1 MMSMVSCTELS
12 LRIIPPTVRAV
23 ALEPRPLAPDFIPG
37 HREIILAMYRRRVPM
52 TRHEPVV
59 APRPAATV
67 LLLRDD
73 PFQVLMVRR
82 RRGGTFSNALVFP
95 GGVIEASDADDAW
108 LPQLIGAG
116 GLAPEARAVRIGAL
130 RETYEEASI
139 LVARLADGTPIP
151 PGPPDDGTPFR
162 ELLARRRA
170 LLALD
175 ELHPFGHWVTP
186 AAEPRRFDTTFLLC
200 RAPDGQLARHDDGE
214 TVGFEWADPAV
225 LLERAAAGERSILFP
240 TLMNLRRLAESSS
253 VSAAV
258 AAADAR
264 PVVRV
269 DPVARRDGERIV
281 LTIPEEAGYGVT
293 EHVFEVD
300 PEQP

>member
-1 MMSMVSCTELS
+1 
-12 LRIIPPTVRAV
+12 
-23 ALEPRPLAPDFIPG
+23 
-37 HREIILAMYRRRVPM
+37 M
-52 TRHEPVV
+52 TRREPVV
-59 APRPAATV
+59 APLPAATV

-108 LPQLIGAG
+108 LPHLVGAD
-116 GLAPEARAVRIGAL
+116 GLTPETRATRVGAL

-139 LVARLADGTPIP
+139 LVARLADGSSIP
-151 PGPPDDGTPFR
+151 PGPPDDGTAFR
-162 ELLARRRA
+162 ELVARRGA

-186 AAEPRRFDTTFLLC
+186 SVEPRRFDTVFLLC
-200 RAPDGQLARHDDGE
+200 RAPEGQLARHDDGE
-214 TVGFEWADPAV
+214 TVGFEWAEPAV

-253 VSAAV
+253 SSAAI
-258 AAADAR
+258 AAAEAR

-269 DPVARRDGERIV
+269 DPIARRDGERII
-281 LTIPEEAGYGVT
+281 LTIPDDAGYGVT
-293 EHVFEVD
+293 EHVLEL
-300 PEQP
+300 PEKPAPGAGH